1 MSQAALSVALVA
13 GARAAFQRAPAPRSA
28 GYARIHVCVPP
39 VCSPIPA
46 SRHML
51 ESVLTVTGTA
61 DQARCEAF
69 DRFVVPELKVLYRV
83 ALTLTREPHEA
94 EDLVQDTV
102 LKAFRAMHQFD
113 GAHPRAWLMTIL
125 RNTHINRNRRR
136 RPGLLRD
143 PEALDALVDQRST
156 QGVSAEDTVLEGR
169 FEAVVEAALQ
179 RLSSDHLRVIL
190 LVDVDGLTYQEAAD
204 VLAVPRG
211 TVMSRLHRARAR
223 IRADLKTSG
232 VTANERGAQ

>member
-1 MSQAALSVALVA
+1 VTSQSD
-13 GARAAFQRAPAPRSA
+13 QERS
-28 GYARIHVCVPP
+28 
-39 VCSPIPA
+39 
-46 SRHML
+46 
-51 ESVLTVTGTA
+51 
-61 DQARCEAF
+61 EAF
-69 DRFVVPELKVLYRV
+69 DRYVVPELGVLYRV

-102 LKAFRAMHQFD
+102 IKAFRAMHQFD

-156 QGVSAEDTVLEGR
+156 QGVSAEETVLEGR

-211 TVMSRLHRARAR
+211 TVMSRVHRARAR

-232 VTANERGAQ
+232 VTANVRGAQ

>member
-1 MSQAALSVALVA
+1 MSALVGSILE
-13 GARAAFQRAPAPRSA
+13 GARTERCPDLDPDGYSQNHGRTPHGRPPHPSRRVQPPGGHPVTMQSDQERS
-28 GYARIHVCVPP
+28 
-39 VCSPIPA
+39 
-46 SRHML
+46 
-51 ESVLTVTGTA
+51 
-61 DQARCEAF
+61 EAF
-69 DRFVVPELKVLYRV
+69 DRYVVPELGVLYRV

-102 LKAFRAMHQFD
+102 IKAFRAMHQFD

-156 QGVSAEDTVLEGR
+156 QGVSAEETVLEGR

-232 VTANERGAQ
+232 VTANARGAQ